1 MITITSDNFKVEN
14 DNKLICNL
22 EFIQNKNEIIIN
34 NSHFVC
40 PQFYFTKTKD
50 GFILSTEHKLKLNN
64 KNVFSPVLNIKHSMW
79 GINNNFCKMLNA
91 NDIELPY
98 KVVTNYSQI
107 RITKNGELSIKENDY
122 SKLYS
127 INIEDSKDLIKE
139 WAEKY
144 SDIITDLCHK
154 NKFIPTL
161 TGGCDTRILTY
172 FWRKFDIKNYRLR
185 AIKKDGKNNIQK
197 GQIEIDI
204 SRKVL
209 EKLGKSVERVE
220 EPPEETISMCGT
232 YTESTQYNELL
243 NDKHFVTD
251 VINKCNFEWYQ
262 LQPFTD
268 DLYLMIKPSRKY
280 EIRVLF
286 MLLFCPDL
294 LDIDLIS
301 DAGRG
306 VYNFYSEFAFLID
319 DCKEL
324 IKRWQ
329 K

>member
-1 MITITSDNFKVEN
+1 MITITSDNFTVQN
-14 DNKLICNL
+14 DNKLICDL
-22 EFIQNKNEIIIN
+22 QFLKTKDSIIIK

-40 PQFYFTKTKD
+40 PQFYFYKA
-50 GFILSTEHKLKLNN
+50 GNNFVLSTEHKLKINGRN
-64 KNVFSPVLNIKHSMW
+64 IFSPVLDIKHSMW
-79 GINNNFCKMLNA
+79 GINGNYQKMLNSKEP
-91 NDIELPY
+91 ELPY
-98 KVVTNYSQI
+98 KVITNYSQI
-107 RITKNGELSIKENDY
+107 KITRTGELTVKENDY
-122 SKLYS
+122 SELYS
-127 INIEDSKDLIKE
+127 INIEDSSDIIDI
-139 WAEKY
+139 WIEKY
-144 SDIITDLCHK
+144 SDLVSDLCK
-154 NKFIPTL
+154 QNKFIPTL

-185 AIKKDGKNNIQK
+185 AVKKDGKNNVQK
-197 GQIEIDI
+197 GQLEIDI
-204 SRKVL
+204 SKQVL
-209 EKLGKSVERVE
+209 SRLGKNAERLE
-220 EPPEETISMCGT
+220 EPPEGMISMCGT
-232 YTESTQYNELL
+232 YTESTQYDELL

-268 DLYLMIKPSRKY
+268 DLYLLIKPSKKY

-286 MLLFCPDL
+286 MLLLCPDL

-306 VYNFYSEFAFLID
+306 VYKFDSEFKDVIT

-324 IKRWQ
+324 ISRWR